1 MEFDITNVLTAVTAD
16 AAKVGEY
23 GLVADNL
30 EDLRKYVTY
39 ENLNYYGKLEKIS
52 PDCECSRFKLE
63 SLKLPW
69 ALFYPCEI
77 KPKEEPKGEPKEEL
91 HITGVGINGT
101 GYIVLQV
108 NNDGVWLTTE
118 EFDKEYVINRVE

>member
-1 MEFDITNVLTAVTAD
+1 MEFDITNVLTVVTAD
-16 AAKVGEY
+16 EAKVGEY

-30 EDLRKYVTY
+30 EDLRKYVMY

-52 PDCECSRFKLE
+52 PDSELSRFKIE
-63 SLKLPW
+63 SLRLPW

-77 KPKEEPKGEPKEEL
+77 KPKDEPKDEL
-91 HITGVGINGT
+91 HITGVGINDT

-118 EFDKEYVINRVE
+118 EFDKKYVINKVE

>member
-1 MEFDITNVLTAVTAD
+1 MEFDITNVLTVVTAD

-23 GLVADNL
+23 GVVADNL
-30 EDLRKYVTY
+30 EDLKKYVTY
-39 ENLNYYGKLEKIS
+39 ENLNYYGKLEKIF
-52 PDCECSRFKLE
+52 PDCENNRFKLE

-77 KPKEEPKGEPKEEL
+77 KPKEKPKEEPKEEL
-91 HITGVGINGT
+91 HITGVGINGS

-108 NNDGVWLTTE
+108 NNNEV
-118 EFDKEYVINRVE
+118 

>member
-1 MEFDITNVLTAVTAD
+1 MEFDITNVLTVVTAD
-16 AAKVGEY
+16 TAKVGEY

-30 EDLRKYVTY
+30 EDLQKYVVY

-63 SLKLPW
+63 SMRLPW

-77 KPKEEPKGEPKEEL
+77 KPKEEPKEEL

-108 NNDGVWLTTE
+108 NNNGVWLTSE
-118 EFDKEYVINRVE
+118 EFDKEYVINKVE

>member
-1 MEFDITNVLTAVTAD
+1 MEFDITNVLTVVTAD

-30 EDLRKYVTY
+30 EDLQKYVTY
-39 ENLNYYGKLEKIS
+39 ENLNYYGKLEKIF
-52 PDCECSRFKLE
+52 PDCENNRFKLE

-77 KPKEEPKGEPKEEL
+77 KPKEEPKEEL
-91 HITGVGINGT
+91 HITGVGINDT
-101 GYIVLQV
+101 GHIVLQV

-118 EFDKEYVINRVE
+118 EFDKEYVINKVE

>member
-16 AAKVGEY
+16 TTKVGEY

-30 EDLRKYVTY
+30 EDLRKYVVY

-63 SLKLPW
+63 SMRLPW

-77 KPKEEPKGEPKEEL
+77 KPKEEL
-91 HITGVGINGT
+91 HITGVGINGS

-118 EFDKEYVINRVE
+118 EFDKDYVINKVE

>member
-1 MEFDITNVLTAVTAD
+1 MEFDITNVLTVVTAD
-16 AAKVGEY
+16 EAKVGEY

-30 EDLRKYVTY
+30 EDLRKYVVY

-52 PDCECSRFKLE
+52 PDSELSRFKIE
-63 SLKLPW
+63 SLRLPW

-77 KPKEEPKGEPKEEL
+77 KPKEEL
-91 HITGVGINGT
+91 HITGVGINDS

-118 EFDKEYVINRVE
+118 EFDKKYVINKVE

>member
-1 MEFDITNVLTAVTAD
+1 MKFDITNVLTVVTAD

-30 EDLRKYVTY
+30 EDLQKYVTY
-39 ENLNYYGKLEKIS
+39 ENLNYYGKLEKIF
-52 PDCECSRFKLE
+52 PDCENNRFKLE

-77 KPKEEPKGEPKEEL
+77 KPNEEPKEEL
-91 HITGVGINGT
+91 HITGVGINDT
-101 GYIVLQV
+101 GHIVLQV

-118 EFDKEYVINRVE
+118 EFDKKYVINKVE

>member
-23 GLVADNL
+23 GVVADNL
-30 EDLRKYVTY
+30 EDLKKYVTY
-39 ENLNYYGKLEKIS
+39 ENLNYYGKLEKIF

-77 KPKEEPKGEPKEEL
+77 KPKEEPKEEL
-91 HITGVGINGT
+91 HITGVGINGS

-108 NNDGVWLTTE
+108 NNNGVWLTTE
-118 EFDKEYVINRVE
+118 EFDEDYVINKVE

>member
-1 MEFDITNVLTAVTAD
+1 MKFDITTVLTVVTAD
-16 AAKVGEY
+16 VAKVGEY

-30 EDLRKYVTY
+30 EDLQKYVTY
-39 ENLNYYGKLEKIS
+39 ENLNYYGKLEKIF
-52 PDCECSRFKLE
+52 PDCENNRFKLE

-77 KPKEEPKGEPKEEL
+77 KPKEEPKEEL
-91 HITGVGINGT
+91 HITGVGINDT

-118 EFDKEYVINRVE
+118 EFDKKYVINKVE